1 MPSVKVLEQKKQV
14 VAELAEKLKE
24 AKSAVVVTYQG
35 ITVED
40 DTKLRTDLR
49 KAEVEYKVYKNSI
62 IARAMEEAGYGAIKD
77 SLFGMCAVAFSAK
90 DEVTPA
96 KILKE
101 YAEKIETFEIR
112 GGFLDGA
119 VVDQATVNELANI
132 PPKEVL
138 IGKLLGSIQGP
149 LYGLACGLQAII
161 DKSGEAV
168 EAPAAEEAPA
178 EAAAE

>member
-101 YAEKIETFEIR
+101 YAEKVSTFELKAGFVD
-112 GGFLDGA
+112 GGVIDAKA
-119 VVDQATVNELANI
+119 VEELASTPN
-132 PPKEVL
+132 KETLVCKVM
-138 IGKLLGSIQGP
+138 GCMKSP
-149 LYGLACGLQAII
+149 VYGLAYALQAII
-161 DKSGEAV
+161 DKAEGT
-168 EAPAAEEAPA
+168 AAEA
-178 EAAAE
+178 E

>member
-40 DTKLRTDLR
+40 DTKLRADLR

-62 IARAMEEAGYGAIKD
+62 IGRAMEEAGYGAIKEN
-77 SLFGMCAVAFSAK
+77 LFGMCAVAFSAK

-101 YAEKIETFEIR
+101 YAEKVSTFELKAGFVD
-112 GGFLDGA
+112 GGVIDAKA
-119 VVDQATVNELANI
+119 VEELASTPN
-132 PPKEVL
+132 KETLVCKVM
-138 IGKLLGSIQGP
+138 GCMKSP
-149 LYGLACGLQAII
+149 VYGLAYALQAII
-161 DKSGEAV
+161 DK
-168 EAPAAEEAPA
+168 AEGTPA
-178 EAAAE
+178 EAE